1 MVASDGPGL
10 RSGSTTSVVSGMA
23 PGASD
28 GPGLW
33 PWWPVM
39 VLVQGHEQCLL
50 DEPSDNQMV

>member
-1 MVASDGPGL
+1 MVLACGQGARPVW
-10 RSGSTTSVVSGMA
+10 SGSTTSVVSGMA

-39 VLVQGHEQCLL
+39 VLVQGHEQC
-50 DEPSDNQMV
+50 DC

>member
-10 RSGSTTSVVSGMA
+10 WSGSTTSVVSGMA

-39 VLVQGHEQCLL
+39 VLVQGHEQC
-50 DEPSDNQMV
+50 DC